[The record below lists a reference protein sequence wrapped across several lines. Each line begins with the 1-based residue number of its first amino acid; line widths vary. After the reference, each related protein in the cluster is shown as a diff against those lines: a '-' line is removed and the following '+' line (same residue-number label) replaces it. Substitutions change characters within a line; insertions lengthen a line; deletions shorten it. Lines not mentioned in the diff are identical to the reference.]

1 MKIEELN
8 VEYDK
13 LQKIYGAKELMS
25 IYNGGCTKKSK
36 YLLCVY
42 ESNR

>member
-25 IYNGGCTKKSK
+25 IY
-36 YLLCVY
+36 LLCVY

>member
-25 IYNGGCTKKSK
+25 IYNGGYTKNPIFALS
-36 YLLCVY
+36 L
-42 ESNR
+42 

>member
-25 IYNGGCTKKSK
+25 IYNGGCTFPIF
-36 YLLCVY
+36 LVTVIV
-42 ESNR
+42 